1 MDKYLGKRLDGR
13 YEIHE
18 LIGIGG
24 MANVYRCTDTLD
36 DREVAIKILKDEFL
50 NNEEFIRRFKNESKA
65 IAMLSHPNI
74 VKVYDVSFGDM
85 IQYIVMEYIDGIT
98 LKEYIERQGVIEW
111 KDTLHLT
118 TQVLRALQHEH
129 ESGIVHRDIKPQN
142 IMLLQDG
149 TIKVT
154 DFGIARFS
162 DKATRTMTDQ
172 AIGSVHYIAPEQA
185 RGDVTDGKTDIYSVG
200 VMLYEM
206 LTGKLPFDGDSAVTV
221 ALMQLQSTPARPR
234 EVNPSIPV
242 GLEQITMRAMEKQ
255 PEDRYTS
262 AAEMLSD
269 IERFRLNPSIV
280 FDYGSS
286 FVDDQPTKYVDPDKK
301 GESEEEEA
309 PAGEEQVEE
318 APTDRKKKKEKKEK
332 PKKEKPPKPEKVKKE
347 KKEKPEKPDKKAK
360 AEEAKARKEE
370 ARKALEEK
378 RKNKKKAS
386 PVFDEPEIKE
396 HGSGY
401 YAFKG
406 ILISAVVMVLIFAVL
421 AVIFALNSNQAK
433 DVTMP
438 GYIGKSISE
447 VKEQNPDNFQFDVKS
462 RFDNTKTLGVVLTQ
476 DPVEGMTVK
485 AGSVVTLT
493 VNSNEDEIS
502 IPFFNSNMKQ
512 KDVVKQIKELGMV
525 PEVIL
530 VDSNETPKDYV
541 ISTFPVAGSK
551 APIGSTVYI
560 YISNGARADI
570 VEIPA
575 LIGTKR
581 GEAEEALEAL
591 GLTVEVIPDDESREK
606 KDTVL
611 GSSPLPHGKVEQ
623 GTVVTL
629 YVSSGVGDTSKVTL
643 KFDLPEDFD
652 KPMEMEVK
660 VDGEVDYE
668 KSRTVYPEV
677 DDKIELE
684 FTGTGTK
691 KVEVTLD
698 EKPYREYEI
707 NFKKGTVNTVMHDFN
722 PNEPTTEP
730 GEDGGDGGDDTPYV
744 PPYNPDDDDSGSD
757 YDWNNDYDYGF

>member
-98 LKEYIERQGVIEW
+98 LKEYIDRQGVIEW

-118 TQVLRALQHEH
+118 TQVLRALQHAH

-206 LTGKLPFDGDSAVTV
+206 LTGKLPFEGDSAVTV
-221 ALMQLQSTPARPR
+221 ALMQLQSTPKRPR
-234 EVNPSIPV
+234 EVNPSIPA

-255 PEDRYTS
+255 PENRYTS

-280 FDYGSS
+280 FDYGTS
-286 FVDDQPTKYVDPDKK
+286 FVDSQPTKFVDPDKK
-301 GESEEEEA
+301 EVEGEPETDEQAEA
-309 PAGEEQVEE
+309 PE
-318 APTDRKKKKEKKEK
+318 TEKKA
-332 PKKEKPPKPEKVKKE
+332 KKEKVKKE
-347 KKEKPEKPDKKAK
+347 KKEKPPKPEKQKKEKPDKAARQ
-360 AEEAKARKEE
+360 AEREKLRAEREQARREAA
-370 ARKALEEK
+370 EK
-378 RKNKKKAS
+378 RKKRKEPQPN
-386 PVFDEPEIKE
+386 FEEPEIKE
-396 HGSGY
+396 HGSGF
-401 YAFKG
+401 YAVKG
-406 ILISAVVMVLIFAVL
+406 ILISAVIMTLIFVVL
-421 AVIFALNSNQAK
+421 AVIMALTSNQAK

-438 GYIGKSISE
+438 GYVGKSLSE
-447 VKEQNPDNFQFDVKS
+447 AKEENPDNFQFEIKS
-462 RFDNTKTLGVVLTQ
+462 RFDDTQTLGTVLTQ
-476 DPVEGMTVK
+476 DPAEGMTVK
-485 AGSVVTLT
+485 AGSIVTLT

-502 IPFFNSNMKQ
+502 VPFFNSNMKQ
-512 KDVVKQIKELGMV
+512 KDVVKKIKELGLV

-530 VDSNETPKDYV
+530 VDSDKTAKDYV

-551 APIGSTVYI
+551 TPIGSTVYI
-560 YISNGARADI
+560 YISNGSRGEI

-575 LIGTKR
+575 LIGTKLANAQS
-581 GEAEEALEAL
+581 ELEDL
-591 GLTVEVIPDDESREK
+591 GLTVEVIPDDDSREK

-629 YVSSGVGDTSKVTL
+629 YVSSGVGDRSKVTL
-643 KFDLPEDFD
+643 KFDLPENFE
-652 KPMEMEVK
+652 KEMEMTVT
-660 VDGEVDYE
+660 VDGEKDWE
-668 KSRTVYPEV
+668 KSRTVYPGV

-707 NFKKGTVNTVMHDFN
+707 NFTKGTVNTVMHDFD
-722 PNEPTTEP
+722 PNALPTDPTEP
-730 GEDGGDGGDDTPYV
+730 SDDDSGYT
-744 PPYNPDDDDSGSD
+744 PPYNPYDDDTDSYNNP
-757 YDWNNDYDYGF
+757 YDDGGFGF